1 MVTWVIVSGDGRLP
15 PLDFVGDLLA
25 SPLPL
30 LAGLCVMLVL
40 AI

>member
-1 MVTWVIVSGDGRLP
+1 MVTWVVVSGDGRLP
-15 PLDFVGDLLA
+15 PLDLVGNLLA

-30 LAGLCVMLVL
+30 LTRLGVVLVL